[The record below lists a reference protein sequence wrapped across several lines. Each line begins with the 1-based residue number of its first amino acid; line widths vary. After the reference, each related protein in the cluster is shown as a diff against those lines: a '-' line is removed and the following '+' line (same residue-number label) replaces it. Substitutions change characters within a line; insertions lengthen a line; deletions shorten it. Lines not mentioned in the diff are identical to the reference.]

1 MLQKRQASKTV
12 DINTFS
18 SNVNIA
24 TDPVSERRRQIAL
37 QVSLISDFR
46 VTLIRNTQLNISSRF
61 ERVSDIRC
69 NRDQSSRSLEKLKL
83 WGGGLSRILPLIA
96 PNRPVRQREIAA

>member
-37 QVSLISDFR
+37 QVSLISDFS
-46 VTLIRNTQLNISSRF
+46 VILIRNTQLNIATRF
-61 ERVSDIRC
+61 ERVSDIRY
-69 NRDQSSRSLEKLKL
+69 NRNQSYWSLEELKL
-83 WGGGLSRILPLIA
+83 CEA
-96 PNRPVRQREIAA
+96 ETD

>member
-37 QVSLISDFR
+37 QVSLISDFS
-46 VTLIRNTQLNISSRF
+46 VILMRNAQLKIATRF
-61 ERVSDIRC
+61 ERVGDIRY
-69 NRDQSSRSLEKLKL
+69 NRDQSSWGLEELKL
-83 WGGGLSRILPLIA
+83 CEA
-96 PNRPVRQREIAA
+96 ETD